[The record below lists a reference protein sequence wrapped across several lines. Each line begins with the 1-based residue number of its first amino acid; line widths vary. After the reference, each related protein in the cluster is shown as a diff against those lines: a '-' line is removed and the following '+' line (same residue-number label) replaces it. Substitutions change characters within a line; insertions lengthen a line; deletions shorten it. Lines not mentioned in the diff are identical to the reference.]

1 MPLPD
6 EGLELNETE
15 QNILKDFMNAHRCGQ
30 STAIKFLL
38 ARKWNRDRA
47 SDLYLNYQKA
57 VLSNHLE
64 SVTINDILDELKTQK
79 IYIPGTRDRQ
89 GAAIMIIRAEKHVP
103 NKFPIESTLKL
114 AFFLGDKVLLAS
126 QETQN
131 KGITLV
137 IDMENMEWANFETA
151 FLKGLVDFFQDSI
164 PARIK
169 AVLIYRAPWWVSML
183 LTMVNPFLKEKMK
196 KRIKVLGEGELMPW
210 IERDQLPIDLG
221 GTFHYDHDLFIREQI
236 HMHTTRFTRGKDD
249 EMLPLVPPPHTIKL
263 VNDDMAE
270 KLNKE
275 REHVLEI
282 LDEKIKKNQEAIKSA
297 GSIREASGR
306 NSMASLDIGIINK
319 LVQSRKSRLEMVD
332 MGALNDHEET
342 MITQRGKLSS
352 PALGPV
358 SYRQDD
364 PYDDKEKLEGII
376 AARIK
381 ADRESYQLKDQIG
394 DQRREQ
400 IVM

>member
-15 QNILKDFMNAHRCGQ
+15 QNILKDFMNTHRCGQ
-30 STAIKFLL
+30 SNAIKFLL

-57 VLSNHLE
+57 IITNHLE
-64 SVTINDILDELKTQK
+64 SVTINDVIDELKTQK
-79 IYIPGTRDRQ
+79 IYVPGTRDRQ
-89 GAAIMIIRAEKHVP
+89 GAALLIVRAEKHVP
-103 NKFPIESTLKL
+103 GKFSIESTLKL
-114 AFFLGDKVLLAS
+114 AFFLGDNVLLSS

-137 IDMENMEWANFETA
+137 IDMENMEWANFESA
-151 FLKGLVDFFQDSI
+151 FLRGLVDFFQDSI

-169 AVLIYRAPWWVSML
+169 TILIYRAPWWISML
-183 LTMVNPFLKEKMK
+183 ISMITPFLKEKMK

-221 GTFHYDHDLFIREQI
+221 GTFHYDHDLFIRQQI
-236 HMHTTRFTRGKDD
+236 HSHAVRFSSKGKND
-249 EMLPLVPPPHTIKL
+249 EFSPLAPPPHTIRL
-263 VNDDMAE
+263 VDDEMSE
-270 KLNKE
+270 KLNRE

-282 LDEKIKKNQEAIKSA
+282 LDEKIKQNQEAIKAAESNRK
-297 GSIREASGR
+297 SISSS
-306 NSMASLDIGIINK
+306 NIGIINK

-332 MGALNDHEET
+332 IGALNDEEEA
-342 MITQRGKLSS
+342 MITQRGRPSS
-352 PALGPV
+352 PSLGPV
-358 SYRQDD
+358 SYRQND
-364 PYDDKEKLEGII
+364 PYDDKEKLEELI

-381 ADRESYQLKDQIG
+381 ADRENYQLKEQVN

-400 IVM
+400 IVI